1 MCHQTVGLAQAE
13 LERRGI
19 ATVSVTMLPEITRR
33 IRPPRALAV
42 PFPLGFPLGRAND
55 VALQRAI
62 LCEMLALSARND
74 VPVLMSSGLPP
85 AA

>member
-1 MCHQTVGLAQAE
+1 
-13 LERRGI
+13 
-19 ATVSVTMLPEITRR
+19 
-33 IRPPRALAV
+33 LAV

-74 VPVLMSSGLPP
+74 VPVLVSSGLPP